1 MEKEDDIFCATN
13 LDVEHSA
20 TVETTQ
26 YVLKDHDSLKE
37 GKKHEDIF
45 KQHTWWVGWN
55 CSIFMGML
63 NLGP

>member
-1 MEKEDDIFCATN
+1 MKKEDDIFCATN

-45 KQHTWWVGWN
+45 KQHTW
-55 CSIFMGML
+55 
-63 NLGP
+63 

>member
-1 MEKEDDIFCATN
+1 LVISTEASCSLMKKEDDIFCATN

-45 KQHTWWVGWN
+45 KQHTW
-55 CSIFMGML
+55 
-63 NLGP
+63 